1 MTITVTPTGEACGAY
16 ISGVDLTKPL
26 SQEDIRDIRQA
37 WNEHHVIIFRN
48 QPLTDDDL
56 ERVSSDFGEL
66 AIDPFVKSIE
76 GRKHLIS
83 IQREADETSPI
94 FADIWHADWS
104 FKANPPFGTCLFSI
118 EIPPVG
124 GDTLFANQ
132 VAAAEQMPDDLR
144 QRVEGKMAIHSA
156 KMGYSK
162 KGSYG
167 DKFKSKSMEVVASDE
182 ALESETHPFIIKHP
196 ESGKESIYGSAI
208 AYIVGIEDM
217 KQKEAMDLVMEV
229 QRWQIQDQFVY
240 RHKWE
245 KDMLVMWDN
254 RSVLHKAT
262 GGFEGHRRELHRS
275 TISARPEDLKYDS
288 L

>member
-1 MTITVTPTGEACGAY
+1 MAITVVPTGEACGAF
-16 ISGVDLTKPL
+16 IEGVDLTQEL
-26 SQEDIRDIRQA
+26 SKDEIRDIRKA

-56 ERVSSDFGEL
+56 ERVSEYFGDL
-66 AIDPFVKSIE
+66 AVDPFVKSIE
-76 GRKHLIS
+76 GRKYMIS

-94 FADIWHADWS
+94 FADIWHADWT
-104 FKANPPFGTCLFSI
+104 FKADPPFATNLFSI
-118 EIPPVG
+118 EIPPEG

-132 VAAAEQMPDDLR
+132 VKAAAEMPADLAE
-144 QRVEGKMAIHSA
+144 RVKDKMAIHSA

-162 KGSYG
+162 KGAYG

-182 ALESETHPFIIKHP
+182 ALESETHPLVITHP
-196 ESGKESIYGSAI
+196 ESGKPSIYGSAI
-208 AYIVGIEDM
+208 AYIVGIEGM
-217 KQKEAMDLVMEV
+217 KAKDGMDLVMEV
-229 QRWQIQDQFVY
+229 QRYQTQEQFVY

-262 GGFEGHRRELHRS
+262 GGFEGYRRELHRT
-275 TISARPEDLKYDS
+275 TISFNEDKLYK
-288 L
+288 

>member
-1 MTITVTPTGEACGAY
+1 MSITVTPTGEACGAY
-16 ISGVDLTKPL
+16 ISGVDLTQPL
-26 SQEDIRDIRQA
+26 NEQQIKNIRAA
-37 WNEHHVIIFRN
+37 WNEHHVIIFKN
-48 QPLTDDDL
+48 QKLSDDDL
-56 ERVSSDFGEL
+56 ERISEYFGDL

-76 GRKHLIS
+76 GRKHMIS

-94 FADIWHADWS
+94 FADIWHADWT
-104 FKANPPFGTCLFSI
+104 FKADPPFATTLYSI

-132 VAAAEQMPDDLR
+132 VQAAAEMPEDLR
-144 QRVEGKMAIHSA
+144 KRVEGKMAIHSA

-167 DKFKSKSMEVVASDE
+167 DKFKSHSMEITPSDE
-182 ALESETHPFIIKHP
+182 ALDSETHPFIITHP

-217 KQKEAMDLVMEV
+217 PHKEAMALVMEV
-229 QRWQIQDQFVY
+229 QRWQIQERFVY

-245 KDMLVMWDN
+245 EDMLVMWDN

-262 GGFEGHRRELHRS
+262 GGFEGHRRELHRT
-275 TISARPEDLKYDS
+275 TISARA
-288 L
+288 